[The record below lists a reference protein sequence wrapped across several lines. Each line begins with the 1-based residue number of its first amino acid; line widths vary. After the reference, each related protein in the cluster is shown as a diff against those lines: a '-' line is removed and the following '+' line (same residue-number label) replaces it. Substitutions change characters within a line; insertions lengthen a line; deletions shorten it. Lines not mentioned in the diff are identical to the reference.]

1 MGKDNNTLNYNDAL
15 AGKLKNRRFVEF
27 DEDKAFYG
35 QIAKALAVRYEV
47 IYYVNLTTGEYEEY
61 SSSEKYTQ
69 LKFDT
74 KGTDFF
80 GDTQRNL
87 KHNIFSEDF
96 SMMVDAMQKE
106 NFLRDLNEKSPYS
119 ITYRLMI
126 DEKPE
131 YVNLR
136 AVYSEKDNEH
146 VIIGVT
152 NINDSMKKKLEMETM
167 LNFARKDALT
177 GLKNKAAYLADEE
190 KLNEQLRN
198 SITIQEFAIVVC
210 NINDLNDVN
219 DDRGHRMGDEYI
231 KDAAKIICDT
241 YKHSP
246 VYRVGGDE
254 FALILTGED
263 YIYRNVLLETIKNI
277 SKSNRTKDFV
287 TLACGMGVY
296 SCALDE
302 NAHTVYERADNAMYE
317 HKKLFKADIDD

>member
-1 MGKDNNTLNYNDAL
+1 MEKENNTLNYNDAL
-15 AGKLKNRRFVEF
+15 AGKLKSRRFVEF

-74 KGTDFF
+74 RGTDFF

-87 KHNIFSEDF
+87 KHNIYSEDF

-198 SITIQEFAIVVC
+198 SITIQEFAIVLC

-277 SKSNRTKDFV
+277 SKSNRKKDFV

>member
-15 AGKLKNRRFVEF
+15 AGKLKNRRFVEL

-47 IYYVNLTTGEYEEY
+47 IYYVNVTTGEYEEY

-74 KGTDFF
+74 RGTDFF

>member
-1 MGKDNNTLNYNDAL
+1 MEKENNTLNYNEVM
-15 AGKLKNRRFVEF
+15 AGKLKSRRFVEF

-198 SITIQEFAIVVC
+198 SITIQEFAIVIC

-277 SKSNRTKDFV
+277 SKSNRKKDFV

>member
-47 IYYVNLTTGEYEEY
+47 IYYVNVTTGEYEEY

-74 KGTDFF
+74 RGTDFF